1 MGWKDKNANSRAKR
15 ELLGDYGDK
24 ISVEISAPEEGDDAK
39 KWLNTADNIKTC
51 VKGFLQQ
58 QCGWQRPDKKDAHLQ
73 GPALASRKVE
83 D

>member
-1 MGWKDKNANSRAKR
+1 MPTREQSANCLATMAT
-15 ELLGDYGDK
+15 K
-24 ISVEISAPEEGDDAK
+24 ISVEISAPEEGDDEK

-51 VKGFLQQ
+51 VKEFLQQ
-58 QCGWQRPDKKDAHLQ
+58 QCGWQRPDNKDAHLQ